1 MQGSMLIAESVA
13 RARFGKCCL
22 VVILSVVALFAPVPD
37 SQLWGAKR
45 IK

>member
-22 VVILSVVALFAPVPD
+22 VVILSVAALFAPVPNP
-37 SQLWGAKR
+37 QLRGVK
-45 IK
+45 